1 MKIADFM
8 AMIMTE
14 EDYVNS
20 IPKVF
25 DWDKA
30 ARIIKE
36 NGYKHVLAG
45 LEEDWWS
52 TAGRIVVDGEP
63 FTEDYTYLLSFWA
76 TPVMVIPT
84 DDDEDDDEDNIIPC
98 WCYKTE
104 CEWDAHTQWPDSA
117 LQIFNS

>member
-14 EDYVNS
+14 EDYANS

-25 DWDKA
+25 DWNKA
-30 ARIIKE
+30 ARIIRE
-36 NGYKHVLAG
+36 EGYEYVLAG

-63 FTEDYTYLLSFWA
+63 FTEDYTYLMSFWA
-76 TPVMVIPT
+76 TPVIVTPT
-84 DDDEDDDEDNIIPC
+84 DDDEDEENIIPC

-104 CEWDAHTQWPDSA
+104 CEWDAYTQWPDSA
-117 LQIFNS
+117 LQILNS